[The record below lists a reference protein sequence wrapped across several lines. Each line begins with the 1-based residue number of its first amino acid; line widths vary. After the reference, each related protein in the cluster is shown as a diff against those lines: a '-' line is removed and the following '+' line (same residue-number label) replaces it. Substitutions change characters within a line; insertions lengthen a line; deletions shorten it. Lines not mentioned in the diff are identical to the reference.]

1 MDEETPA
8 PVHVSPEEKLLQKTP
23 GGVWTLGP
31 IPEPHAVLRR
41 ELGYALHVYVTQQ
54 WSMCISKILGL

>member
-23 GGVWTLGP
+23 GGVWSLGP
-31 IPEPHAVLRR
+31 LPEPHAVLRR
-41 ELGYALHVYVTQQ
+41 ELGYCHEYKL
-54 WSMCISKILGL
+54 LLER